1 MDTDIDPVVTAREIQ
16 KHRIG
21 HLFRTAPDEGYTTAA
36 GYPMDCSREDID
48 NLTRLRDRLV
58 ETSGAGTTIRDRRN
72 QYHDVTVVELSGI
85 IGELV
90 DYGLGLYQRKWQM
103 EAAIDAATT
112 VEDVEA
118 VAW

>member
-1 MDTDIDPVVTAREIQ
+1 MDTEIDPVATAREVQ

-21 HLFRTAPDEGYTTAA
+21 HLFRTAPEAGYTTSV
-36 GYPMDCSREDID
+36 GYLMDSAREDID
-48 NLTRLRDRLV
+48 NLARLRDRLL
-58 ETSGAGTTIRDRRN
+58 ETGASGATIRDKCN
-72 QYHDVTVVELSGI
+72 QYHDVTVAELSAVV
-85 IGELV
+85 GELV
-90 DYGLGLYQRKWQM
+90 DFGLGLYQRKWEL